1 MTSVLQN
8 RVIMH
13 VGRFSKSYK
22 RQHILI
28 EVFHLLQKDFPD
40 WKIEFW
46 GEQATNEIIQ
56 DGRNGILCEDGVE
69 PFSEALRTLM
79 ENEMLRKKFGENAK
93 TFVSAYAPEKVWQ
106 AWEDLLQRVF
116 QEN

>member
-13 VGRFSKSYK
+13 VGRFSKSHK

-46 GEQATNEIIQ
+46 GGNKQQMKSFRMAGTVSCA
-56 DGRNGILCEDGVE
+56 RT
-69 PFSEALRTLM
+69 ALLP
-79 ENEMLRKKFGENAK
+79 LRR
-93 TFVSAYAPEKVWQ
+93 
-106 AWEDLLQRVF
+106 L
-116 QEN
+116 